1 METGEPRA
9 GKRTGDEVVAG
20 NVYDKY
26 HTSNPLARHLMQGFL
41 GSFDRLFELFPG
53 ERVLEVGCG
62 EGYLLERMRR
72 SYPDAVMAG
81 LDISYGIVQT
91 ARDGGNASV
100 LQASAYELPWPDKSW
115 DVVVA
120 CEVMEHLDEPERA
133 LAELRRVGRR
143 ACLLSVP
150 REPWWRI
157 ANMAR
162 GRYVGSL
169 GNTPGHMQHWSRGN
183 FAALVSTYFAVKK
196 VQTPFPWTMVWSE
209 IE

>member
-1 METGEPRA
+1 METEKKSV
-9 GKRTGDEVVAG
+9 GKRPGDDVVAG

-41 GSFDRLFELFPG
+41 QSFDQLFELLPG

-62 EGYLLERMRR
+62 EGYLMERMRR
-72 SYPDAVMAG
+72 RYPEATMAG

-91 ARDGGNASV
+91 ARDGASASF

-150 REPWWRI
+150 REPLWRL

-162 GRYVGSL
+162 GRYLSSL
-169 GNTPGHMQHWSRGN
+169 GNTPGHVQHWGRDR
-183 FAALVSTYFAVKK
+183 FAAMVAQYFTVKEI
-196 VQTPFPWTMVWSE
+196 QSPLPWTMIWSD
-209 IE
+209 IT

>member
-100 LQASAYELPWPDKSW
+100 
-115 DVVVA
+115 
-120 CEVMEHLDEPERA
+120 R
-133 LAELRRVGRR
+133 
-143 ACLLSVP
+143 
-150 REPWWRI
+150 
-157 ANMAR
+157 
-162 GRYVGSL
+162 
-169 GNTPGHMQHWSRGN
+169 SRCR
-183 FAALVSTYFAVKK
+183 L
-196 VQTPFPWTMVWSE
+196 M
-209 IE
+209 